1 MEYPTIKTHWLK
13 DELTEYFTL
22 NPSDIQAIDT
32 IYRDKN
38 LLGFAVLLKT
48 YSLLGYPPRRKE
60 DVPAAIV
67 EWIAHQLRI
76 NSDVFKEYC
85 WKDRLWNHHLS
96 LIRRHTG
103 FRPMGS
109 DERSSLLEWLSERS
123 NEFPSLKELSGA
135 AMARCRECRV
145 ELPAESE
152 LRRLVHSARRIFFDT
167 LCQTV
172 SSRINSDI
180 QKHLECLTA
189 VSDSETSEYDWIKS
203 PPGQLG
209 LTTILEEIQKLK
221 RIRAFSIDAA
231 VHFSGYS
238 PRILKNLRDR
248 ARGEKASQIRRH
260 PPAIRYTLL
269 AAVLRAREMEV
280 TDNIVNIFLQL
291 IRRIGKKADSA
302 LEQELVQDIRR
313 VYGKSRI
320 LFRVAKAATENPDGT
335 IREVIFPEVKEDVL
349 LRLIEEFQKTETS
362 YEASRAWQMK
372 KKYNVHYRRMMKP
385 VMDTLVFRTNNPAH
399 RPLMAGVEL
408 VRRYLDT
415 KHTYYPE
422 EEAIPEEILT
432 GVWRDMVL
440 EEGPKGTKAVKKYF
454 ELCVLGKLE
463 RAIKCKEV
471 WVDGAYRFRNPDE
484 DLPADW
490 GECRVEYY
498 RRRGLPLEAAEFLD
512 PLRNEMCAALDNF
525 NRFLEKKGHDVS
537 VHHPRGGER
546 GFFHVPAIEKRPER
560 TVLTQIKRE
569 VSDRWGI
576 LDLVDILLEADRRV
590 HFSRFFQSSGQRQIM
605 SKEELRERLL
615 LAIFSLGTNLGF
627 RRVHSAAKP
636 PYSYD
641 DLLYFKNR
649 FITAEALREAAGA
662 LVNHILEIRNPH
674 IWGAGTACASDG
686 KHLGAWDQNLVA
698 EWNPHYGKRG
708 VMIYWHVVNNAIC
721 IYSQLKTCSSSEV
734 AAMIEGLV
742 RHDTEMR
749 VESNFVD
756 SHGQSEVAFAFC
768 RLLGF
773 ELLPRLKRI
782 KYEKLYLPDTG
793 ISNRFPHLAGVI
805 TRPIRWDIVAEQYDE
820 IVRHVVAVAEDT
832 GPIDSILR
840 RFNSYNRTH
849 PTYKAFTEL
858 GKALKTI
865 FLCLYLTHPELREEI
880 HEGLNIIESWNACN
894 EFIFFGRKSEI
905 QTNDPQMQELSVL
918 CLQLLQ
924 NALILVN
931 TLMVERVLYDT
942 GMNRLMEPE
951 DYRALTP
958 LFTSNVNPYGDF
970 ELDIDKPSFLEA
982 A

>member
-13 DELTEYFTL
+13 DELVEHFTL
-22 NPSDIQAIDT
+22 NSTDIQAIDT
-32 IYRDKN
+32 IYRDTN
-38 LLGFAVLLKT
+38 LLGSAVLLKV
-48 YSLLGYPPRRKE
+48 YSFLGYPPRRKE
-60 DVPAAIV
+60 DIPAAVV
-67 EWIAHQLRI
+67 EWIAHQISIEPDL
-76 NSDVFKEYC
+76 FKGYS

-96 LIRRHTG
+96 LIRKHTG
-103 FRPMGS
+103 FKQLGP
-109 DERSSLLEWLSERS
+109 DERASLSEWLSERG
-123 NEFPSLKELSGA
+123 NEFSSPKEMLGA
-135 AMARCRECRV
+135 AIVRCRECRV

-152 LRRLVHSARRIFFDT
+152 LRRLVHSARRTFFYM

-172 SSRINSDI
+172 SSRISVDI
-180 QKHLECLTA
+180 QHHLEALT
-189 VSDSETSEYDWIKS
+189 VVPDSEASEYEWLKS

-209 LTTILEEIQKLK
+209 LATILEEIKKLT
-221 RIRAFSIDAA
+221 RIRSFGIDRA

-248 ARGEKASQIRRH
+248 ARGEKASLMRRH

-269 AAVLRAREMEV
+269 AALLVAREMEV

-302 LEQELVQDIRR
+302 LERELVQDIQR

-320 LFRVAKAATENPDGT
+320 LYRVAKAATGNPDGT
-335 IREVIFPEVKEDVL
+335 IRDVIFPEVKEDVL
-349 LRLIEEFQKTETS
+349 FRLIEEFQDTESS
-362 YEASRAWQMK
+362 YEVSRVWQMK
-372 KKYNVHYRRMMKP
+372 RKYSVHYRRMMKP
-385 VMDTLVFRTNNPAH
+385 VMDTLVFRSNNPAH
-399 RPLMAGVEL
+399 RPLLSGVEL

-422 EEAIPEEILT
+422 EEEIPEELLT
-432 GVWRDMVL
+432 GVWRDMVM
-440 EEGPKGTKAVKKYF
+440 EEGAQGTRIIKKYF

-463 RAIKCKEV
+463 RAMKCKEV
-471 WVDGAYRFRNPDE
+471 WIEGAYRFRNPDE

-490 GECRVEYY
+490 EKCRIEYY
-498 RRRGLPLEAAEFLD
+498 RNRGLPLEAAEFLD
-512 PLRNEMCAALDNF
+512 PLRDEMCSALDNF
-525 NRFLEKKGHDVS
+525 NRFFEKRGHDVS
-537 VHHPRGGER
+537 IYHPGGGEK
-546 GFFHVPAIEKRPER
+546 GLFHVPAIEKRPER
-560 TVLTQIKRE
+560 AVLAQIKAE
-569 VSDRWGI
+569 VSKRWGI
-576 LDLVDILLEADRRV
+576 QDLLDILLEADRRV

-605 SKEELRERLL
+605 SQDEHRKRLL
-615 LAIFSLGTNLGF
+615 LAIFSLGTNMGF
-627 RRVHSAAKP
+627 RRAHAAAQP
-636 PYSYD
+636 SYSYD

-649 FITAEALREAAGA
+649 FVTAETLREATVA

-674 IWGAGTACASDG
+674 IWGAGTTCASDG
-686 KHLGAWDQNLVA
+686 KHLGAWDQNLIA

-708 VMIYWHVVNNAIC
+708 VMVYWHVMNNATC

-734 AAMIEGLV
+734 AAMVEGLV

-793 ISNRFPHLAGVI
+793 MSDRFPNLAGVV
-805 TRPIRWDIVAEQYDE
+805 TRPIRWDNIKEQYDE
-820 IVRHVVAVAEDT
+820 IVRHAVAVAENT

-865 FLCLYLTHPELREEI
+865 FLSLYLTRPDLREEI

-894 EFIFFGRKSEI
+894 DFIFFGRKSEI
-905 QTNDPQMQELSVL
+905 QTNDPHMQELAVL

-942 GMNRLMEPE
+942 GIITRMEPE
-951 DYRALTP
+951 DFRSLTP
-958 LFTSNVNPYGDF
+958 LFTSNVNPYGNI
-970 ELDIDKPSFLEA
+970 ELNLDKPSFLEA